1 MPPGANVVVFG
12 IAGASTVVAVIGM
25 AGAIVVGAGDV
36 VDAGVSDAAGE
47 VMVVIF
53 WLGAKVFPLA
63 SGPGVPLLPSLTP
76 ETREVQSTT
85 SNPKTFIFSRTR
97 HDQKRVQCNH
107 LDSDH
112 ESRLSPQ

>member
-12 IAGASTVVAVIGM
+12 IAGASTVMAVIGM

-76 ETREVQSTT
+76 EAREVQSTT

-97 HDQKRVQCNH
+97 HDQKASVM
-107 LDSDH
+107 
-112 ESRLSPQ
+112 